1 MTRVVSPY
9 VEAAW
14 NSFVAE
20 DLRHAL
26 VVVPALIVDTGCE
39 DVGVVTEAIEIPMV
53 ADVGQ
58 VMRGDVEVAVVVV
71 VAAEEVRGVEGS
83 AHGEHTAEDVGMAEG
98 DVEGVIAAEA
108 GADGAE
114 VLSAVAL
121 ADEGDYLLHAVLLV
135 LHVTGDAPAR
145 FDVAVVPALGV
156 DGVYAEELRV
166 ALVDLSGDG
175 VDHAAIF
182 KLEETTLGGG
192 EDEGGDAAV
201 SEDEQL
207 HVPAQGR

>member
-98 DVEGVIAAEA
+98 DVEGVISTEA
-108 GADGAE
+108 GSDGGE
-114 VLSAVAL
+114 VLRVIAL
-121 ADEGDYLLHAVLLV
+121 TDQGDDLPQEVLLV
-135 LHVTGDAPAR
+135 LHVAGDAPPR
-145 FDVAVVPALGV
+145 RDIAVIPAFGV
-156 DGVYAEELRV
+156 ERVYAEELQA
-166 ALVDLSGDG
+166 ALVEFCFDS

-182 KLEETTLGGG
+182 KLEETALRGGK
-192 EDEGGDAAV
+192 DKCGDATV

-207 HVPAQGR
+207 HVPTQGR